1 VGLYHREVF
10 LRNPPITE
18 SGRVGKPDARVE
30 EMREACAGAQALEF
44 IERMPDG
51 FDAPIGERG
60 RFLSGGERQRVA
72 IARAL
77 LKNPPILI
85 LDEATSALDAAT
97 EAKVQAALDEV
108 MKNRTTF
115 VIAHRLSTGRSASR
129 IFVFDEGRIVEAG
142 TFDELVRRGGVFARL
157 ARAQFLLPELPPAT
171 DDKVPAVPSAALA

>member
-1 VGLYHREVF
+1 
-10 LRNPPITE
+10 
-18 SGRVGKPDARVE
+18 
-30 EMREACAGAQALEF
+30 
-44 IERMPDG
+44 MPDG

-115 VIAHRLSTGRSASR
+115 VIAHRLSTVRSASR

-157 ARAQFLLPELPPAT
+157 ARAQFLLPDAAAT
-171 DDKVPAVPSAALA
+171 TGGERAEPHAADRKVANA